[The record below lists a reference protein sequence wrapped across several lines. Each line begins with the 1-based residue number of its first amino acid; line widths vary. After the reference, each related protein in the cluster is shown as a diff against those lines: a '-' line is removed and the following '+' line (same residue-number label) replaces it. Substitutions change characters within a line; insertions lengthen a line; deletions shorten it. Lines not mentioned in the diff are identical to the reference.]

1 MRYLQFIVLIIIL
14 IAGLCGCN
22 NLTEKEGGKL
32 ITEEQA
38 ISIVKSQQEN
48 NNSLEEIDI
57 ISVDYENGEY
67 KVVWE
72 RESNCEN
79 GIAYVNDQTGIT
91 HGTHSIC

>member
-1 MRYLQFIVLIIIL
+1 MRYLQYFVLIIIL
-14 IAGLCGCN
+14 IFGLCGCDN
-22 NLTEKEGGKL
+22 SRGKL
-32 ITEEQA
+32 ITEYQA
-38 ISIVKSQQEN
+38 ISIVKAQQETN
-48 NNSLEEIDI
+48 NDQEEIDI

-79 GIAYVNDQTGIT
+79 GIEYVNDQTGIT

>member
-1 MRYLQFIVLIIIL
+1 MRFLQYFVLIIIL

-22 NLTEKEGGKL
+22 NLGGKL

-38 ISIVKSQQEN
+38 NSIVKAQHETN
-48 NNSLEEIDI
+48 NDLEEIDI
-57 ISVDYENGEY
+57 ISVDYVNGEY

-79 GIAYVNDQTGIT
+79 GIEYVNDQTGIT